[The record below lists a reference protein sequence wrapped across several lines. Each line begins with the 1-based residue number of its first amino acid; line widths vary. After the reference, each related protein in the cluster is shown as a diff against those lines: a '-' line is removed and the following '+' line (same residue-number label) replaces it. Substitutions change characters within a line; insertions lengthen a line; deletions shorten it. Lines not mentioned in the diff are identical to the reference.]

1 MCSWF
6 LLTIALVSAVF
17 GLSQSCSPCP
27 FQWMENGNYCYR
39 YFPQNLSYD
48 EAEMFC
54 KQFSHTGHVAE
65 LATVSTLEEL
75 TFIVEYM
82 DKIIASL
89 PSTDIPV
96 WLKNTTKA
104 VIDIIPILDRTLGP
118 TKSHVSSCDS
128 VPISGDGFQLGGN
141 TSLIKIVPAPDVID
155 HACAVYAKTGS
166 FLNIGDFKDTCIS
179 DPGLCESMT
188 WSLWLKIDTS
198 SGFTGIRYYIT
209 SGGQS
214 SKARG
219 IAFFILNN
227 MFKYVIHTSTRTY
240 NKAYDKSKIPLN
252 KWFHLALTIDIGN
265 VTVDDALQLFVDGVP
280 IASTASSS
288 SGISVPDS
296 LTKLYLGTS
305 NAATRAID
313 YTQYGGSASYSH
325 LTVFDGLLTQQQIH
339 NIYSCRTRD
348 WDIQVRHLI
357 MKNSLEYECVASS
370 YPSEPIITWSLYHK
384 QTDSWEN
391 LDTSGDDY
399 TIQSA
404 NVSTYVVRSTLVM
417 SSSQVS
423 PTAVACTA
431 QVGSNIATALIY
443 NGNRKYFHV
452 SRQKHIW
459 ISLLAEGSLVN
470 YTLNGSQ
477 QDGASMMD
485 NSTSPF
491 ICEIPDKIH

>member
-1 MCSWF
+1 MGSWF
-6 LLTIALVSAVF
+6 LLIIALVSALF
-17 GLSQSCSPCP
+17 GLSQSLCSPCL

-54 KQFSHTGHVAE
+54 KQVSHTGHVAE
-65 LATVSTLEEL
+65 LATVSTIGEL

-89 PSTDIPV
+89 PSTDIPRRV

-128 VPISGDGFQLGGN
+128 VPVSGDGFQLGGN

-198 SGFTGIRYYIT
+198 SGFTGTRYYIT

-214 SKARG
+214 STARG
-219 IAFFILNN
+219 IAFFIANK
-227 MFKYVIHTSTRTY
+227 MFKCFIKTSTRSY
-240 NKAYDKSKIPLN
+240 IKAYDKSKIPLN

-280 IASTASSS
+280 IASTASSGATTS
-288 SGISVPDS
+288 FRDS
-296 LTKLYLGTS
+296 LTKLFLGTS
-305 NAATRAID
+305 NGASD
-313 YTQYGGSASYSH
+313 YTKYGGSASYSH

-348 WDIQVRHLI
+348 WELQVRQLI

-370 YPSEPIITWSLYHK
+370 YPSEHIITWSLYHK

-391 LDTSGDDY
+391 LDTSGDDH

-431 QVGSNIATALIY
+431 QAGSNIATALIY
-443 NGNRKYFHV
+443 NGKYQLF
-452 SRQKHIW
+452 SINSFNSAG

-477 QDGASMMD
+477 QDGDSMMD

-491 ICEIPDKIH
+491 ICEIPDKLH